1 MSKELIDVEKVAT
14 LARLDISDANKA
26 KLQKDMVGILE
37 YVEQLQELDVEGI
50 EPTAHAAQLRNVM
63 RDDVSQP
70 SFERE
75 VMLSNAPLTVDDEL
89 VRVPQVLPS
98 EEGA

>member
-26 KLQKDMVGILE
+26 KLQQDMVGILE

-63 RDDVSQP
+63 REDILKP

-75 VMLSNAPLTVDDEL
+75 VMLANAPLTVDDEL

>member
-1 MSKELIDVEKVAT
+1 MSKELIDVDKVAT

-26 KLQKDMVGILE
+26 KLQQDMVGILE